1 MRILVVGGGGR
12 EHALAWKLRQ
22 SPRVTRLFCA
32 PGNAGIAA
40 IAESVPLAA
49 EQVDALTAFAV
60 REEIDLTVVGPE
72 APLAA
77 GLVDGLRAAGRRAFG
92 PEAAA
97 ARIESDKTFSKELMV
112 SRGVPTAA
120 FASFRDAAAALSY
133 LDRLA
138 DEGVRSVVVK
148 ARGLAAGKGAIVA
161 EDLAEARHAIRRM
174 MVDRVFGA
182 AGDEVLI
189 EERLFGEEASLLAL
203 CNGESVLPLIP
214 AQDYKRALDDDRGL
228 NTGGMGSYA
237 PAPVISA
244 ALYEEIVL
252 HVIRPTLAAL
262 ASAGTPYAGCLYT
275 GVMLTD
281 TGVSVIE
288 FNARFGDPEAQAV
301 LPLLETDLLELML
314 ATAEGRLEDA
324 RVAWKPEKAVAVVMA
339 APGYPEEYP
348 RGLPIDGLAEAAAD
362 PHALIFHAGTAVRDG
377 RVVTDGGRVLS
388 VTGLGGTFRDAA
400 SAAYRGAGRIRFDG
414 AQYRRDIAR
423 RVLE

>member
-1 MRILVVGGGGR
+1 MRVLVIGGGGR
-12 EHALAWKLRQ
+12 EHALVWKLRQ

-40 IAESVPLAA
+40 VAECVSLAA
-49 EQVDALTAFAV
+49 ERVDALTAFAI

-77 GLVDGLRAAGRRAFG
+77 GLVDRLRAAGRRAFG

-112 SRGVPTAA
+112 AHGVPTAA
-120 FASFRDAAAALSY
+120 FASFRDAGDALGY

-138 DEGVRSVVVK
+138 DEGVRSAVVK

-161 EDLAEARHAIRRM
+161 EDLAEARHAVRRI
-174 MVDRVFGA
+174 MVERVFGA

-203 CNGESVLPLIP
+203 CHGESVLPLIP

-237 PAPVISA
+237 PAPVISP
-244 ALYEEIVL
+244 ALYEEIL
-252 HVIRPTLAAL
+252 RQVIRPTLAAL
-262 ASAGTPYAGCLYT
+262 AGAGTPYAGCLYT
-275 GVMLTD
+275 GVMVTD
-281 TGVSVIE
+281 TGVRVIE

-314 ATAEGRLEDA
+314 ATAEGRLEDV
-324 RVAWKPEKAVAVVMA
+324 RVAWKPEKAVSVVMA
-339 APGYPEEYP
+339 APGYPDEYP

-362 PHALIFHAGTAVRDG
+362 PRALIFHAGTAVRDG

-388 VTGLGGTFRDAA
+388 VTGLGGTFREAA
-400 SAAYRGAGRIRFDG
+400 AAAYRGAGRIRFDG